1 MAEVY
6 GPKIVRDGLV
16 LNLDAADKNSY
27 PGSGTT
33 WYDVSGNGFNHTL
46 SGSPTYNGNSFT
58 LNETNG
64 FTYSSAITTS
74 TSCTVI
80 LFYKTTDTQELWV
93 RGNNNGTFYISAA
106 YPGSGYYS
114 ENAGSPVNYVD
125 LQVVTDPN
133 SSARNGNYHM
143 WEAKN
148 VNFSNWTSFQ
158 WFLYGSSW
166 NLNGTVA
173 KIMVYNRSLTAKES
187 EQNYNALKP
196 RFI

>member
-1 MAEVY
+1 MAEIH

-33 WYDVSGNGFNHTL
+33 WYDLSGNGFHHSL

-58 LNETNG
+58 LNQTNG
-64 FTYSSAITTS
+64 FTYASTITTN
-74 TSCTVI
+74 TLCTVVI
-80 LFYKTTDTQELWV
+80 CYKSSDTQELWV
-93 RGNNNGTFYISAA
+93 KGNNNGSYYIAA
-106 YPGSGYYS
+106 SYLDGSYYQ
-114 ENAGSPVNYVD
+114 ENSGTPTYYIDNVQRTSPSGFHN
-125 LQVVTDPN
+125 N
-133 SSARNGNYHM
+133 EYHV

-148 VNFSNWTSFQ
+148 VNFSAWSSFQ
-158 WFLYGSSW
+158 WFLYGSDW

-173 KIMVYNRSLTAKES
+173 KILVYNRSLTSKES

-196 RFI
+196 RFT